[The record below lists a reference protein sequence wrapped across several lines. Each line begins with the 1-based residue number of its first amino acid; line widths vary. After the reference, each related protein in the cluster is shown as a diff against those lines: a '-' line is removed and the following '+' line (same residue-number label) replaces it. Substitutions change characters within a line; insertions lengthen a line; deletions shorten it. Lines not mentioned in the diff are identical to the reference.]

1 MDVTLKSSSK
11 RLTTIILTC
20 QLQSSRHHPG
30 LQNPCEE
37 LYNIYFL
44 ISGFFVGG
52 VGVYFIAEQARVQ
65 AVFGAGDFCG
75 HLIIKIGHN
84 LIFATTFQTTRVRT
98 EVEGGASPGRPEK
111 LRTRTF
117 AALPTKS

>member
-1 MDVTLKSSSK
+1 MWRETHGRV
-11 RLTTIILTC
+11 
-20 QLQSSRHHPG
+20 
-30 LQNPCEE
+30 LQNLDNRGVLQKTPLGEGADMFRSSD
-37 LYNIYFL
+37 FL
-44 ISGFFVGG
+44 ISKFFVGG
-52 VGVYFIAEQARVQ
+52 VGVYFIAERARVQ
-65 AVFGAGDFCG
+65 AVFGASDFCG

-117 AALPTKS
+117 AVLPTKS